1 MPSWPLHAVC
11 NTHAHEAEGWPG
23 RLTAHRSQLRPS
35 LVTGLQVTT
44 QFPSG
49 EPTGRQCPYHHGDEG
64 THVALVHD
72 EVAQAVQ
79 RRRLLRLSQPGAH

>member
-35 LVTGLQVTT
+35 LVTGLQATT
-44 QFPSG
+44 QFPPG
-49 EPTGRQCPYHHGDEG
+49 EPTEG
-64 THVALVHD
+64 SALTIM
-72 EVAQAVQ
+72 AM
-79 RRRLLRLSQPGAH
+79 RAHT